1 MGQPAAPEREI
12 VVDEFLS
19 KCNLMADAENRENPK
34 LWQTCA
40 SQLAFKGDYDA
51 AIAFI
56 DEARSLYVGAGDMG
70 AVIRMDEI
78 RAELHYARFN
88 AKWGG

>member
-1 MGQPAAPEREI
+1 
-12 VVDEFLS
+12 
-19 KCNLMADAENRENPK
+19 MADLDNRQNPHT
-34 LWQTCA
+34 WQICA
-40 SQLAFKGDYDA
+40 SHLARNGDYDA